1 MGLRINNNIPA
12 LGARRQAEVNS
23 NALNRV
29 LGQLGSGLRINRA
42 ADDAAG
48 LAISERFRTQI
59 RQFTQEAGN
68 LQSGVNAIQTAEG
81 GLSAQQDAV
90 GRIRELAVQAANGT
104 LTDDQRA
111 AINDEAQQ
119 LLEQIDQTAEGATFN
134 EQELLTGTGDPI
146 ELGTAAGDQIAINPS
161 TVDTLD
167 TAETR
172 ISQNRAGLGA
182 QENRLTHGIS
192 VRETTT
198 QNLQESESM
207 LRDLDVAV
215 LFAPESAKEAGDL
228 SYSDL
233 RVRLDEITKRN
244 TDLINLRLVSIV
256 FKMEIIF
263 KGQRIYTAG
272 LYDAEE
278 FEMLTMSYY
287 QKLNDERR
295 EILENFR
302 SSKKAYAV

>member
-23 NALNRV
+23 RALNRV

-59 RQFTQEAGN
+59 RQFTQEASN
-68 LQSGVNAIQTAEG
+68 LQSGVSAIQTAEG

-119 LLEQIDQTAEGATFN
+119 LLEQVDQTAEGTTFN
-134 EQELLTGTGDPI
+134 DQELLTGTGDPI
-146 ELGTAAGDQIAINPS
+146 ELGTAAGDQVVINPS
-161 TVDTLD
+161 TVDTLGLNGLDLGTQEGAAAALDALD

-182 QENRLTHGIS
+182 QENRLTRGIS
-192 VRETTT
+192 ARETTT

-207 LRDLDVAV
+207 LRDLDVAR
-215 LFAPESAKEAGDL
+215 ATTEQ
-228 SYSDL
+228 
-233 RVRLDEITKRN
+233 TRN
-244 TDLINLRLVSIV
+244 QILLQSSIAALAQGNV
-256 FKMEIIF
+256 VPQAAAQLL
-263 KGQRIYTAG
+263 GG
-272 LYDAEE
+272 
-278 FEMLTMSYY
+278 
-287 QKLNDERR
+287 
-295 EILENFR
+295 
-302 SSKKAYAV
+302 